1 MPREEKN
8 GSPLKLAID
17 ECNNLIETEGVV
29 QKGNKKYLEVKHR
42 VQVFRKF
49 FPLWGIQT
57 TLLYADEKYVRVQA
71 TITNPTGAIIGS
83 GMAEEVRGVGM
94 VNKTSALEN
103 GETSAVGRAL
113 AAIGLGGSEYAS
125 VNELDAVGR
134 KDIALKQH
142 KANEREVKKKE
153 AENKPAPKTE
163 TVTWSFDK
171 TPTEWVDQAITAVKG
186 CEDMKEIGAWQKLGE
201 EEMVVLEKAE
211 PGEYQR
217 LVTAVNKVVVKLR
230 KP

>member
-1 MPREEKN
+1 
-8 GSPLKLAID
+8 
-17 ECNNLIETEGVV
+17 
-29 QKGNKKYLEVKHR
+29 
-42 VQVFRKF
+42 
-49 FPLWGIQT
+49 
-57 TLLYADEKYVRVQA
+57 
-71 TITNPTGAIIGS
+71 
-83 GMAEEVRGVGM
+83 MAEEVRGVGP

-142 KANEREVKKKE
+142 KAKEREVKKKE

-186 CEDMKEIGAWQKLGE
+186 CEDMKEIGAWEKLGE